1 MKRRELL
8 QWRMVDATGP
18 GFIVPTKGDI
28 EPAEYGIFSEML
40 NDGKISPTPLSILQ
54 CMQNL

>member
-1 MKRRELL
+1 
-8 QWRMVDATGP
+8 MVDATGP

-28 EPAEYGIFSEML
+28 EPAEYGISSEML